1 MAFLKSQ
8 RKSYSVYAI
17 HLTKQQQQ
25 KEKPMKMQTRCAP
38 AQDSTSSAKHFLLL
52 MKAATHDL
60 WNTEGLPSSQAWPK
74 PWQGCLK

>member
-1 MAFLKSQ
+1 
-8 RKSYSVYAI
+8 
-17 HLTKQQQQ
+17 
-25 KEKPMKMQTRCAP
+25 MKMQTRCAP

-60 WNTEGLPSSQAWPK
+60 VNTEGLPSSQAWPK